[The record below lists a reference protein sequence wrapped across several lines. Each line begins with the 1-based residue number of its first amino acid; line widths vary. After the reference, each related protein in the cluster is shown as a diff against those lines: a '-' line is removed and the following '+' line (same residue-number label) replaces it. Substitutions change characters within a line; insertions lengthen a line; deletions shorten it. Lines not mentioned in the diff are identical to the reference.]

1 MDPKTTLIFA
11 KMANNINSIA
21 SAAKMARLMSVLG
34 SPQVIGGT
42 FLILVV
48 SSIIIY
54 ISIEFFSRNRFR
66 GISWGI
72 FTNLISLNSYIGDF
86 NKQLYLDFNNIH
98 KYVEMCNSLRN
109 NKYLCFRSG
118 VLRDIH
124 GLMSRVKKRA
134 QNNPNKTA
142 KDIFVSYVSNFFSPN
157 PSFPGNKAEDRVLRD
172 IFKNLY
178 ADKFHDSF
186 GDWLQHKSAWNFVY
200 DDKSI
205 DVNERL
211 LPKFADEKI
220 NNAFDGLKRGTRG
233 SMASLTRHMKQ
244 AILLEIKRIIFND
257 LLNTYPSDQ
266 RAQVEKNLDNLFFN
280 ESKSLDHSNISQNFE
295 EECTLLTVQR
305 KDDLLKRMKENGFGN
320 IGLGQKGEDT
330 LSRLNKNL
338 SFADALQRLHDRS
351 YNVSNT
357 QLFRGIPN
365 LHPHI
370 KVTLKRSLKEPRDRR
385 ASSIINACYQ
395 VFNEMIYFKVKDDG
409 KERFLFL
416 KSMEIDNIESNP
428 LAQKCMALFN
438 AHIYSSNK
446 KLIDRA
452 IRFTKSTADDA
463 THANAVSTMSTS
475 HVSIARLKYLI
486 QDYFVIINEYN
497 DKSNPDQEDIRDF
510 WEKRVNSF
518 GIPIPGTKSINRPKD
533 APDKDYTVSKNKRSR
548 STDPFSEDLD
558 RILIK
563 NTWFG
568 LYKEYLNAV
577 FVQMRHPKIPFF
589 QSLMAT
595 IRYFIPDPN
604 VVIDNFLAQLK
615 GKVPKAKDNP
625 TKYDFTFKYDPNV
638 SII

>member
-1 MDPKTTLIFA
+1 MDAKTTAIFS
-11 KMANNINSIA
+11 KMGNNINSIA
-21 SAAKMARLMSVLG
+21 SAAKMSKLISVLG

-42 FLILVV
+42 LLVLVV
-48 SSIIIY
+48 SSIVIY

-72 FTNLISLNSYIGDF
+72 FTNLISLNSHITDF
-86 NKQLYLDFNNIH
+86 NKQLYSDFNNIH
-98 KYVEMCNSLRN
+98 KYVEMCNNLGN
-109 NKYLCFRSG
+109 DKYMCFKSG

-124 GLMSRVKKRA
+124 GLMSRIKKRA
-134 QNNPNKTA
+134 QRNSNKTA
-142 KDIFVSYVSNFFSPN
+142 KDLFVSYVSKFFSPN
-157 PSFPGNKAEDRVLRD
+157 PSFPGNKTEDKVLRS

-178 ADKFHDSF
+178 ADKFHDNF
-186 GDWLQHKSAWNFVY
+186 GDWLQHKSVWNFVY

-205 DVNERL
+205 DVNDRL
-211 LPKFADEKI
+211 LPKFADDKMDKAI
-220 NNAFDGLKRGTRG
+220 DGLKRGTRG

-244 AILLEIKRIIFND
+244 AILLEIKTLVFND
-257 LLNTYPSDQ
+257 LLNTYSPDQ

-280 ESKSLDHSNISQNFE
+280 ESKSLDHSKISQKFE
-295 EECTLLTVQR
+295 EECSLLTVQR
-305 KDDLLKRMKENGFGN
+305 KEDLLQRMKENGIGKM
-320 IGLGQKGEDT
+320 GLGHEQDT
-330 LSRLNKNL
+330 LTRLNRNL

-351 YNVSNT
+351 YKVSNAH
-357 QLFRGIPN
+357 LFRGIPN

-370 KVTLKRSLKEPRDRR
+370 KAALKRCLREPSNGR
-385 ASSIINACYQ
+385 AASIINACYQ

-409 KERFLFL
+409 KDRFMFL
-416 KSMEIDNIESNP
+416 KPLEIDNIESNS
-428 LAQKCMALFN
+428 LAKKCMALFN

-533 APDKDYTVSKNKRSR
+533 APDRDYTVGKNKRSR
-548 STDPFSEDLD
+548 SNDPFSEDLD
-558 RILIK
+558 RMLIK

-568 LYKEYLNAV
+568 LYKEYLNSV
-577 FVQMRHPKIPFF
+577 FVQMRHPRIPFF

-615 GKVPKAKDNP
+615 GKVPKKKDNP
-625 TKYDFTFKYDPNV
+625 TKYDFSFKYDPNV
-638 SII
+638 SIV